1 MSGQPNSIAYPPPV
15 PSRPQEAEPRERT
28 LREET
33 MHTSWMSRLAGF
45 AAIGLCALPVAAQPL
60 GVQQLVAAAGAAGDL
75 AGNAMAIDADTMVVG
90 VPGHDGPGGADQGQ
104 LLVYRW
110 IANAWSLEASLRAV
124 DGQAGDKL
132 GNAVAIAGDTVIVG
146 AFEADIAGRV
156 DQGAAYVFTRSA
168 SGWSQRAKLVASD
181 GAAGDKFGNAVSATG
196 DTLLVC
202 ANSATVNTRTAAGAG
217 YVFVRGGAS
226 WSQQAKL
233 VASDPQVY
241 TYLGVSGVVRDD
253 AVVLGAF
260 GNDIGTA
267 ADRGAAYVFTRTGST
282 WSQRSKVLD
291 PAGAAGDLFG
301 TTVDL
306 DGSTLVVGAIGVD
319 VAGRADQGGA
329 TAFTFDAA
337 TGACS
342 DPVQIRDPAGQAGD
356 RFGVSIDVRG
366 GVIAGSAMGR
376 SAERG
381 AAVVFE
387 RQGAD
392 WIAAKTLVAPD
403 GVAGDHFGRSVA
415 IATDSVVVG
424 AVDDAVC
431 GRASQGSLWA
441 FPRLDGRW
449 REAATLLVDAGGE
462 ANDALGNAVATDGD
476 FMAVGVPLDNVG
488 ANTLQGSVVIYRR
501 TAAGW
506 VQEARLVA
514 ADGAAGDRFGNVVA
528 MSTGT
533 IAVGSYL
540 ADIGGQ
546 VDQGAAYVF
555 VRQGDAW
562 VEQSK
567 LVDPDGAAND
577 KFGNAIAA
585 EGDLVAVAAS
595 SDAIGASSLQG
606 SAHIF
611 RRDAATWTRV
621 QRLIASD
628 GAAVNYFGSSIA
640 MSRGTLLVGAFL
652 AASAPGVGG
661 GAAYVFDQVGG
672 LWTQT
677 AKLVQADAQA
687 SDFFGV
693 SVAIDGDTA
702 LVGAFSDDRG
712 ANVNQGS
719 ATLFRRQAGAWV
731 RDALLV
737 APDGAAGDG
746 FGIGVALLGDTCVVG
761 AASDDLGSLADAG
774 EAHVFRRVGGAWGHQ
789 QRLSGWANA
798 CTLESLPW
806 VNANAGVGY
815 AVALSNDTVVATG
828 RGINVGANAS
838 QGAVV
843 VMPAPSSGAT
853 VATNVA
859 SGATSSSLAAAV
871 AAAAAGDDIL
881 ATPGAFGA
889 AGSVDTIGRTIGL
902 RSSGSVRTP
911 VGSALSLGG
920 GSLLSTPADATC
932 EINGTLQSAAGGTP
946 YVSSGSFL
954 LGSRGRLAAKVGTSL
969 TVIAD
974 RVELDGTVRVEPAA
988 QLGLVAASSAACG
1001 SMRVDQGASLVVD
1014 GPFRLSASLAAAPD
1028 STLSFNGGLMAAG
1041 SLSLANAQLVAP
1053 AVVNADDAVMEFSGS
1068 VSLFGSLVN
1077 HGAFNAFGSSGIFG
1091 DFTNAAAAVTTI
1103 RSGTLFLFGSLNN
1116 QGAILGTLCATCS
1129 GMPPGLEVGGNLVL
1143 GPASNLILPFPNAM
1157 VRVGGDFDC
1166 AINDPGRLDLA
1177 MAELVL
1183 DGTSAE
1189 QTVEAMSLDVGV
1201 DQLGLS
1207 RSHAGGFPIGTL
1219 RVASGSRVAL
1229 TDRHANVAGTTR
1241 GNEAVYV
1248 SHLVV
1253 EPGATLR
1260 TAGVTIYHEDA
1271 VIEGEVDDWSRLVSL
1286 RPPCPADIT
1295 RDGGVDGSDV
1305 NAFFAAW
1312 ETGEPSSDLNGDGA
1326 ADGQDV
1332 QEFFS
1337 HWEAGC

>member
-1 MSGQPNSIAYPPPV
+1 MSGHPNQNACPPAMPCRWR
-15 PSRPQEAEPRERT
+15 SNRPIDAATRMKWLPRVAG
-28 LREET
+28 
-33 MHTSWMSRLAGF
+33 LAV
-45 AAIGLCALPVAAQPL
+45 IGLCGTSALAQPL
-60 GVQQLVAAAGAAGDL
+60 GLQQVLSPSGAAGDA
-75 AGNAMAIDADTMVVG
+75 AGNAVAVDADTMVVG
-90 VPGHDGPGGADQGQ
+90 VPGHDGPAGTDQGQ
-104 LLVYRW
+104 ALVFRW
-110 IANAWSLEASLRAV
+110 SGNTWTLEASLRAA
-124 DGQAGDKL
+124 DAAGGDKF
-132 GNAVAIAGDTVIVG
+132 GNAVAMVGDTILVG
-146 AFEADIAGRV
+146 AFQADIAGRA

-202 ANSATVNTRTAAGAG
+202 ANFATVGTHANAGAG
-217 YVFVRGGAS
+217 YVFVRAGAS

-233 VASDPQVY
+233 VAADPQAASF
-241 TYLGVSGVVRDD
+241 LGVSGVVQGD

-260 GNDIGTA
+260 GADIGTA
-267 ADRGAAYVFTRTGST
+267 ADRGAAFVFTRSGSAWT
-282 WSQRSKVLD
+282 QRSRVLD
-291 PAGAAGDLFG
+291 PSGSAGDQFG
-301 TTVDL
+301 VSVDL
-306 DGSTLVVGAIGVD
+306 EGSTLVIGAFGDDVD
-319 VAGRADQGGA
+319 GRVDQGSA
-329 TAFTFDAA
+329 TVFAFDAA

-342 DPVQIRDPAGQAGD
+342 DPMPLRNPDGQAGD
-356 RFGVSIDVRG
+356 RFGLVVDLRG
-366 GVIAGSAMGR
+366 SAIVGGAMGR

-381 AAVVFE
+381 AAVLFE

-415 IATDSVVVG
+415 FATDSVVVG

-431 GRASQGSLWA
+431 GRAAQGSLWA

-449 REAATLLVDAGGE
+449 NEAASVVVDSSGS
-462 ANDALGNAVATDGD
+462 ANESFGNAVAIDGD
-476 FMAVGVPLDNVG
+476 FMAVGVPLDTVG
-488 ANTLQGSVVIYRR
+488 ANSLQGSVVIYRR

-528 MSTGT
+528 MSAGT

-555 VRQGDAW
+555 VRQGDSW
-562 VEQSK
+562 VQQAK
-567 LVDPDGAAND
+567 LVDPDGAADD

-606 SAHIF
+606 SAHVF
-611 RRDAATWTRV
+611 RRDAGAWTRV
-621 QRLIASD
+621 QRLTASD
-628 GAAVNYFGSSIA
+628 GAAANYFGSSIA
-640 MSRGTLLVGAFL
+640 MSRGTLLVGAFF
-652 AASAPGVGG
+652 AASAPGVSG
-661 GAAYVFDQVGG
+661 GAAYVFDQAGG
-672 LWTQT
+672 LWSQT

-687 SDFFGV
+687 GDFFGV
-693 SVAIDGDTA
+693 SVAIDGDMA
-702 LVGAFSDDRG
+702 IIGAFSDDRG

-746 FGIGVALLGDTCVVG
+746 FGIGVALLGDTCAVG
-761 AASDDLGSLADAG
+761 ASSDDVGSVADAG
-774 EAHVFRRVGGAWGHQ
+774 EAHVFRHAGGAWSHQ
-789 QRLSGWANA
+789 QRLSGWAGA

-806 VNANAGVGY
+806 VNASAGVGY
-815 AVALSNDTVVATG
+815 AVALSNDDVVATG
-828 RGINVGANAS
+828 RGINVGANAA
-838 QGAVV
+838 QGALV

-859 SGATSSSLAAAV
+859 SGASFPSLASAV
-871 AAAAAGDDIL
+871 AQAAAGDDIL

-889 AGSVDTIGRTIGL
+889 AGAVDTIGRTVGL
-902 RSSGSVRTP
+902 RSTGSVRTS
-911 VGSALSLGG
+911 VGSTLSLGG
-920 GSLLSTPADATC
+920 GSLLLTPADATC

-946 YVSSGSFL
+946 YVSSGFFL
-954 LGSRGRLAAKVGTSL
+954 LGSRGRVAAKVGTSL

-974 RVELDGTVRVEPAA
+974 RVELEGTVRVEPAA
-988 QLGLVAASSAACG
+988 HLGLVASSSAACG
-1001 SMRVDQGASLVVD
+1001 SMRIDQGASLVVE
-1014 GPFRLSASLAAAPD
+1014 GPFRLSSSLAAAPD
-1028 STLSFNGGLMAAG
+1028 STLSFSGGLVAAG

-1053 AVVNADDAVMEFSGS
+1053 AIVNADDAVMEFSGS

-1143 GPASNLILPFPNAM
+1143 GPASNLILPFPGAT
-1157 VRVGGDFDC
+1157 VRLGGHFDC

-1177 MAELVL
+1177 MAHLVL
-1183 DGTSAE
+1183 DGGSSE
-1189 QTVEAMSLDVGV
+1189 QTVEAMSLDMGV
-1201 DQLGLS
+1201 DQSGLS

-1219 RVASGSRVAL
+1219 RVAAGSRVAL
-1229 TDRHANVAGTTR
+1229 VDRHANVAGVSR

-1248 SHLVV
+1248 SQLVV
-1253 EPGATLR
+1253 EPGAMLR

-1286 RPPCPADIT
+1286 RPPCPADVT
-1295 RDGGVDGSDV
+1295 RDGGVDGSDIS
-1305 NAFFAAW
+1305 AFFAAW
-1312 ETGEPSSDLNGDGA
+1312 EIGEASSDLNGDGA
-1326 ADGQDV
+1326 VDGQDV
-1332 QEFFS
+1332 HEFFS